1 MHFAQHQRLDGI
13 EFSVRRQVEIL
24 RGVLVDLKQAANF
37 PPEVRGALLGFFPHL
52 FYVPSQRLCRRH
64 ERQVTLPVSGK
75 AEVYQGERKILFLSF
90 NRRESLRVE
99 NKNSRRDGRLVEGLL
114 GCLSADSLVARND
127 F

>member
-52 FYVPSQRLCRRH
+52 FTFRLSDSVGGTSDRSH
-64 ERQVTLPVSGK
+64 
-75 AEVYQGERKILFLSF
+75 FL
-90 NRRESLRVE
+90 
-99 NKNSRRDGRLVEGLL
+99 
-114 GCLSADSLVARND
+114 
-127 F
+127 